1 VLSSPSKTQNS
12 ISLSWTAS
20 TDNVGLSG
28 YDVFVNGVK
37 NNTSVVTA
45 TTYTVAGL
53 TASTAYSIYVQAR
66 DLSNNTSNSNT
77 ISVTTSA
84 ASNSLRVVGNTFE
97 SSMESWVASSTANCY
112 RSTVAA
118 NAYEG
123 SGSMLIQSK
132 NTTSTL
138 SNIPLNG
145 NTQMEMR
152 FFFRAVG
159 MESGK
164 KFSVSYNNGVSN
176 TYTTLATFTSAS
188 TYSGTNFVTDAG
200 FYRVVVLM
208 NATSFTATS
217 RLRFTI
223 SGANTSDQVFIDSV
237 SVIGRTGTTGSG
249 TSVSM
254 APVTALKFSLMEPL
268 RSISGKD
275 MSELA
280 LYPNPVDRALS
291 VSAPDR
297 ITRVRIFASDGA
309 LVYDEQPNRSYFR
322 IDVGSLLPGWYLAEF
337 ISEKGVTRKRF
348 IRQ

>member
-1 VLSSPSKTQNS
+1 MQ
-12 ISLSWTAS
+12 
-20 TDNVGLSG
+20 
-28 YDVFVNGVK
+28 
-37 NNTSVVTA
+37 
-45 TTYTVAGL
+45 
-53 TASTAYSIYVQAR
+53 
-66 DLSNNTSNSNT
+66 
-77 ISVTTSA
+77 
-84 ASNSLRVVGNTFE
+84 
-97 SSMESWVASSTANCY
+97 
-112 RSTVAA
+112 
-118 NAYEG
+118 
-123 SGSMLIQSK
+123 IQSK

-138 SNIPLNG
+138 SNIPLSG

-164 KFSVSYNNGVSN
+164 RFTVSYNNGVN
-176 TYTTLATFTSAS
+176 TTYTTLATFTSAS

-223 SGANTSDQVFIDSV
+223 NGANTSDQIYIDSV

-249 TSVSM
+249 TTVSM
-254 APVTALKFSLMEPL
+254 TPVTPLKIALMEPL
-268 RSISGKD
+268 RSNSGKD
-275 MSELA
+275 MSDLA

-297 ITRVRIFASDGA
+297 ITRVRIYASDGA
-309 LVYDEQPNRSYFR
+309 VVYEVQPNRSYFL
-322 IDVGSLLPGWYLAEF
+322 IDVGSLLPGWYIAEF